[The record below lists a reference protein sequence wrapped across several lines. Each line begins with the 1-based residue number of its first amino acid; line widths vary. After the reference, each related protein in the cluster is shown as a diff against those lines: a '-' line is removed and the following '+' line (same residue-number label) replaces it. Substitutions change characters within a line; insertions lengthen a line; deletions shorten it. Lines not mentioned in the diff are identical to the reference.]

1 MMRMCINIFCC
12 LLIVFALTGCQSNN
26 TKKTVETLN
35 YTVKDYGKFIRWRAY
50 DEATNYIRHKDERAA
65 NTDTSALQEI
75 RVTKYQVLTV
85 EINDENQEAFV
96 KAEITYYHERVNSVK
111 TIIDQQL
118 WWKDEESNQWYLDGV
133 LPDLKP

>member
-1 MMRMCINIFCC
+1 MFFC
-12 LLIVFALTGCQSNN
+12 LLIAFALGACQSNSI
-26 TKKTVETLN
+26 KKTVDTLN

-50 DEATNYIRHKDERAA
+50 DEATNYLRHQDGRAA
-65 NTDTSALQEI
+65 NKDTSTLQEI

-85 EINDENQEAFV
+85 EINEENQEATV

-118 WWKDEESNQWYLDGV
+118 WWRDEESNQWFLDGK